1 MVPQLGG
8 VYANYGTIMTSP
20 KAGQLREKIM
30 SEIKIA
36 TIGGNGTPVYIPTG
50 FTCGECNRVFDM
62 FDEIDAE
69 EWHYGH
75 DCESS

>member
-1 MVPQLGG
+1 
-8 VYANYGTIMTSP
+8 
-20 KAGQLREKIM
+20 M

-36 TIGGNGTPVYIPTG
+36 TIGGSGTPVYIPTG
-50 FTCGECNRVFDM
+50 FTCVECNRVFDM

-75 DCESS
+75 DCEAA